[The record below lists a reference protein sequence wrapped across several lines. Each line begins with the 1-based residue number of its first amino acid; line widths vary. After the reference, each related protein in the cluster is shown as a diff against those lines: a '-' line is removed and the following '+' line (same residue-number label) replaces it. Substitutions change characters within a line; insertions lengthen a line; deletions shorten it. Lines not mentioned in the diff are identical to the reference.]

1 MTEMLTAKEMQD
13 LLQVDRSTV
22 YRMAEAGQLPAIK
35 VGKQWRFPGELVDN
49 WFKSQTAGPL
59 PPVPPA
65 APAASSIDLASS
77 LPLDCVQLIQDAF
90 AEALGIT
97 LAITDLAGQ
106 PVTQISRP
114 CPVYTLL
121 SGVLPG
127 RALYQQHW
135 QELGRLPA
143 LEPRFIPDPTG
154 LLSARALVRFG
165 PELKG
170 MVVVLG
176 MTPPNWSPVPAE
188 VSRLAQSLGLAPD
201 RLQEAFEDV
210 VPVNPEEQKR
220 ILVTAQRIA
229 DILAH
234 IGAERAALLG
244 RLDSI
249 ARLSVV

>member
-1 MTEMLTAKEMQD
+1 MTDMLTAKEMQE

-35 VGKQWRFPGELVDN
+35 VGKQWRFPGDLVEN
-49 WFKSQTAGPL
+49 WFKSRT
-59 PPVPPA
+59 
-65 APAASSIDLASS
+65 AASPPTAPTPSSEDLASS

-97 LAITDLAGQ
+97 LLITDLAGR
-106 PVTQISRP
+106 PVTDVSRP
-114 CPVYTLL
+114 CAVYSLL
-121 SGVLPG
+121 SGAVPG
-127 RALYQQHW
+127 RSLYQQHW
-135 QELGRLPA
+135 QELAQLPA

-170 MVVVLG
+170 MVIVLG
-176 MTPPNWSPVPAE
+176 MAPPNWSPAPAD
-188 VSRLAQSLGLAPD
+188 VSRLAQSLRVAPD
-201 RLQEAFEDV
+201 RLQDALEAALSFS
-210 VPVNPEEQKR
+210 PEEQKR
-220 ILVTAQRIA
+220 ILVTVQRIA

-234 IGAERAALLG
+234 IGAERIALLS
-244 RLDSI
+244 RLQSI

>member
-1 MTEMLTAKEMQD
+1 MADMLTAKDMQD

-35 VGKQWRFPGELVDN
+35 VGKQWRFPGELVEN

-65 APAASSIDLASS
+65 VPATSSIDLAAS

-97 LAITDLAGQ
+97 LVITDLAGR
-106 PVTQISRP
+106 PVTQISHP
-114 CPVYTLL
+114 NAVYSLL
-121 SGVLPG
+121 SGALPG
-127 RALYQQHW
+127 QALYQQHW
-135 QELGRLPA
+135 QELGSLPA
-143 LEPRFIPDPTG
+143 LEPRFVPDPTG

-170 MVVVLG
+170 MVIVLG
-176 MTPPNWSPVPAE
+176 MAPPGWPPAPGAA
-188 VSRLAQSLGLAPD
+188 SRLAHSLGVDPA
-201 RLQEAFEDV
+201 RLQEALAAAVSFS
-210 VPVNPEEQKR
+210 PEEQKR